1 EQGMAMYRDPTL
13 AGLLANNL
21 GNVLQA
27 RGRNAEAEA
36 YLREALAAM
45 RDLRDDLELGNVLG
59 VLGEVVAAQGR
70 RAEAEGYWREAIA
83 LLERFPDDMRAQHL
97 LGVPRRNLGL

>member
-1 EQGMAMYRDPTL
+1 
-13 AGLLANNL
+13 
-21 GNVLQA
+21 
-27 RGRNAEAEA
+27 
-36 YLREALAAM
+36 M